1 MSVKI
6 FLEDAST
13 KPMEEG
19 ISDTAKAIALS
30 AALAVGAHAA
40 NGKAVK
46 NHVNSPNAKVTS
58 EMVSAITQSKEYN
71 ERVRRG
77 ENITAPLDDNA
88 IQEKSIVG
96 KIAFGINY
104 GGKEQ
109 DSGEAVKNALLAYR
123 DGLFRMFIGDAEPA
137 SPDAE
142 ISLSDGDVLTFVRLV
157 MLTGRMW

>member
-1 MSVKI
+1 MELFVNIRQLGSKKQPAPVPFHIEGSPKT
-6 FLEDAST
+6 AS
-13 KPMEEG
+13 ELVE
-19 ISDTAKAIALS
+19 
-30 AALAVGAHAA
+30 AAVR
-40 NGKAVK
+40 VC
-46 NHVNSPNAKVTS
+46 
-58 EMVSAITQSKEYN
+58 VSEYN

-77 ENITAPLDDNA
+77 EINDAPLSRMQIKDMADA
-88 IQEKSIVG
+88 G
-96 KIAFGINY
+96 RIAFGINY